1 MAGTH
6 KHLATPPHW
15 LRTTLAW
22 LLIVTL
28 GGCADS
34 PQQHWELTAQG
45 AHSAAISPDGNH
57 ALVGSILHG
66 GSLWRLSDGERLYNW
81 NHQAGS
87 YSELV
92 ASAFSTDSRFAVTAE
107 KYRLALW
114 DVGTGQNQG
123 FWSVDA
129 GVRAVALSDQG
140 ALLLAGLDNYTLK
153 YIDTRNGAILR
164 TLNHDGRINS
174 VAISGNGR
182 LGISGAE
189 DGMVKIWDLLE
200 GTVLHQF
207 HLGDDVATVT
217 ISRDGRLAFGAL
229 YYGYGKIWNV
239 GDGRELVKIGYSRNT
254 LTAARFSPDNQKL
267 VTGDAVR
274 RTIVWDVA
282 TGSVEKDRKA
292 DAPYF
297 FRPSGRVIVDVQYDN
312 TSGTLHSVFSDGSIS
327 RW

>member
-1 MAGTH
+1 MLNVPPTCPTWLGTV
-6 KHLATPPHW
+6 LS
-15 LRTTLAW
+15 LLLLITLA
-22 LLIVTL
+22 
-28 GGCADS
+28 GCADK
-34 PQQHWELTAQG
+34 PEQRWTLTVQG
-45 AHSAAISPDGNH
+45 AHSAAISPDGQY

-66 GSLWRLSDGERLYNW
+66 GSLWRLKDGERLYNW
-81 NHQAGS
+81 NHQADS
-87 YSELV
+87 YTELV
-92 ASAFSTDSRFAVTAE
+92 AGAFSTDSRYAVTAE
-107 KYRLALW
+107 KYRLAMW
-114 DVGTGQNQG
+114 DVNTGRNQG
-123 FWSVDA
+123 FWSMDA

-140 ALLLAGLDNYTLK
+140 ALLLAGLDNYSLK

-164 TLNHDGRINS
+164 TLNHDGRINTL
-174 VAISGNGR
+174 AISGNGR

-200 GTVLHQF
+200 GKALHQF
-207 HLGDDVATVT
+207 HLGDDVATVA

-239 GDGRELVKIGYSRNT
+239 GDGRELKKIGYSRNT
-254 LTAARFSPDNQKL
+254 LTAARFSADNQKL

-282 TGSVEKDRKA
+282 TGSLDSDRKA

-312 TSGTLHSVFSDGSIS
+312 SSGQLYSVFSDGSVY